1 MIEKCLETSILL
13 GIYETAIKLVSK
25 NVEFVQKAGLS
36 NQQWIILIHLA
47 KDPNLPYLIREKH
60 DKPMM
65 ASELADSLGVTRANI
80 TNLISV
86 LMNKKLIKQIE
97 DKSDRRIKRLVL
109 TPKAEQLVKEMHPER
124 MKSNKEH
131 LKGLTT
137 EEKKQFLSHLQKI
150 TFNIMNNKTVHV

>member
-47 KDPNLPYLIREKH
+47 KDPNLPYLIRERH

-86 LMNKKLIKQIE
+86 LMNKKLIPYSQSRTV
-97 DKSDRRIKRLVL
+97 DKRNAS
-109 TPKAEQLVKEMHPER
+109 
-124 MKSNKEH
+124 
-131 LKGLTT
+131 
-137 EEKKQFLSHLQKI
+137 
-150 TFNIMNNKTVHV
+150 

>member
-1 MIEKCLETSILL
+1 MIEKRLETSILL
-13 GIYETAIKLVSK
+13 GIYEAAIKLVSK

-80 TNLISV
+80 TNLLSV
-86 LMNKKLIKQIE
+86 LMDKKLIKQIE
-97 DKSDRRIKRLVL
+97 DKEDRRIKRLML
-109 TPKAEQLVKEMHPER
+109 TPKAEKLIGEMSPER
-124 MKSNKEH
+124 KKSNELH
-131 LKGLTT
+131 LKGFTQ
-137 EEKKQFLSHLQKI
+137 EEKEQFLSLLQKI
-150 TFNIMNNKTVHV
+150 TQNIINDKS

>member
-25 NVEFVQKAGLS
+25 NVEFVQKAELS

-65 ASELADSLGVTRANI
+65 ASELAESLGVTRANI
-80 TNLISV
+80 TNLLTI
-86 LMNKKLIKQIE
+86 LINKKLINQIE
-97 DKSDRRIKRLVL
+97 DKEDRRIKRLVL
-109 TPKAEQLVKEMHPER
+109 TPKAEKLIKDMHPER
-124 MKSNKEH
+124 MASNKDH
-131 LKGLTT
+131 LKGLSIK
-137 EEKKQFLSHLQKI
+137 EKKIFLSHLQLI
-150 TFNIMNNKTVHV
+150 TQNIMNS

>member
-1 MIEKCLETSILL
+1 MIEKCLETTILL
-13 GIYETAIKLVSK
+13 GIYETGIKLVSK
-25 NVEFVQKAGLS
+25 NLEFVQKAGLS
-36 NQQWIILIHLA
+36 NQQWVILIHLA

-65 ASELADSLGVTRANI
+65 ASELAESLGVTRANI

-86 LMNKKLIKQIE
+86 LMDKKLIKQIE

-109 TPKAEQLVKEMHPER
+109 TPKAEQLITGMNSER

-131 LKGLTT
+131 LKGLSM
-137 EEKKQFLSHLQKI
+137 EEKKQFLSLLQKI
-150 TFNIMNNKTVHV
+150 THNIMNDKTVHA